1 MKKEKDQEVDEL
13 FKKGL
18 HDPVNEPAFRESD
31 WDAMERMLSDGR
43 TRRGIIYWL
52 PVAIGAAALLLLF
65 IGWFLFRAPNSG
77 NGQQNHLSA
86 KNHAAKG
93 TLVTPQNDSGSSG
106 GPAGLAADSSK
117 QKIQTPADYAVN
129 PKTPGNGQNKSF
141 FSLSP
146 GAGRRH
152 TGVTGE
158 KKELGT
164 ADDHAKA
171 PAELTAAVTGEQKI
185 NPAGGDKKDLGSA
198 DGHINDGSA
207 VIALVPGKPNDNAQ
221 PGNKKDAPGAIA
233 NTTTT
238 PAVIADVADGKRD
251 KGLSKTKKDLGT
263 ADFRKPIFALT
274 AIASS
279 DMNGVNSFGGR
290 LGGNFGGMFS
300 ATFGQ
305 KWTITT
311 GGMYSIKPYSTP
323 FDNYH
328 TVYHFNVQ
336 PSSVNANCRMIDIPL
351 NVNYQVYAKNGNR
364 FTLGT
369 GLSSYII
376 LREDY
381 HFNYDPAAGGNY
393 YNNNVAG
400 PAGYTVI
407 NKNRNI
413 FGIMNLD
420 ATYERQISPRMGIM
434 VQPYLKIPLSNVG
447 ASQAK
452 LQSTGVALGLSWDIN
467 SFRKPK

>member
-1 MKKEKDQEVDEL
+1 MKKEKDQEVDDL

-31 WDAMERMLSDGR
+31 WDAMEQMLGGG
-43 TRRGIIYWL
+43 TKRRGIIYWL

-65 IGWFLFRAPNSG
+65 IGWFLFRAPDSG
-77 NGQQNHLSA
+77 NGQQDRRSA
-86 KNHAAKG
+86 KNQPAKG
-93 TLVTPQNDSGSSG
+93 TQVNPQKNDSGISG
-106 GPAGLAADSSK
+106 GPARLAADSSK
-117 QKIQTPADYAVN
+117 QKIQTPANYAVN
-129 PKTPGNGQNKSF
+129 PKAPGNGQNKTF

-152 TGVTGE
+152 TGVAGQ
-158 KKELGT
+158 KKDLGT
-164 ADDHAKA
+164 ADGHADNQVLNASLNGRQQDNSDKKNIG
-171 PAELTAAVTGEQKI
+171 TADANAS
-185 NPAGGDKKDLGSA
+185 NPASVIAAAPGNNQQGDKKDLGSA
-198 DGHINDGSA
+198 DNNA
-207 VIALVPGKPNDNAQ
+207 KTPATVIAAVPET
-221 PGNKKDAPGAIA
+221 KK
-233 NTTTT
+233 
-238 PAVIADVADGKRD
+238 D
-251 KGLSKTKKDLGT
+251 KGLSRTKKDLGT
-263 ADFRKPIFALT
+263 ADFRKPVFALT

-279 DMNGVNSFGGR
+279 DMNGVSSFGGR

-305 KWTITT
+305 KWTFTT
-311 GGMYSIKPYSTP
+311 GAMYSIKPYSTP

-336 PSSVNANCRMIDIPL
+336 PASVDANCRMIDIPL
-351 NVNYQVYAKNGNR
+351 NVNYQVYSQKGNR

-381 HFNYDPAAGGNY
+381 HFNYNAAAGANY
-393 YNNNVAG
+393 YNNNIAG
-400 PAGYTVI
+400 PAGYSVI

-420 ATYERQISPRMGIM
+420 ATYERQVSPRMGIM

-452 LQSTGVALGLSWDIN
+452 LQSTGVAVGLSWDIN